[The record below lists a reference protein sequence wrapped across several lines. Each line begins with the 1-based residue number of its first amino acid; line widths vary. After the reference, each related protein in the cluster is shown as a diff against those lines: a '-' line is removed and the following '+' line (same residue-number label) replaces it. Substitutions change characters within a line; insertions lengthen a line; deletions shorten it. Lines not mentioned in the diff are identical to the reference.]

1 MLSVREGADD
11 DLKRTPLEGEHRAL
25 GAKLGP
31 FAGWLMP
38 IEYEGTLS
46 EHRAV
51 RERVGIFD
59 LMHLGKVVVEGSP
72 ALDVLQKT
80 VTNDVSKVEVGHAQY
95 NLVLNERGGIVD
107 DVLVYRL
114 GAERYFVVPNAA
126 NTEKVHA
133 ILREEAGSQS
143 VDVVLHP
150 DWCFLAVQGPMS
162 VEVVG
167 GLFPEAADLGYMEC
181 TGVGYRGEQVI
192 LSRSGY
198 TGEVGFELFPP
209 EAVVHELWEELIE
222 AGQPFAI
229 APVGLGAR
237 DTLRLEMGYPLHGQ
251 DISEERT
258 PLEAASSWAV
268 SFDKGDFRG
277 RDALVKQKEEGIP
290 TRLWGFRMQD
300 RIIPRA
306 HARVVRDGEP
316 IGEATSGTFSPTLRI
331 GIALG
336 YVAPRDAAQAG
347 DEVEIEVR
355 GKRGHAIVTNP
366 PFVDRNP
373 RA

>member
-1 MLSVREGADD
+1 MVVDD
-11 DLKRTPLEGEHRAL
+11 QLQHTPLEPEHREL

-38 IEYEGTLS
+38 IEYEGTLA

-59 LMHLGKVVVEGSP
+59 LMHLGKVTVEGDR
-72 ALDVLQKT
+72 AVDVIQRA
-80 VTNDVSKVEVGHAQY
+80 VTNDVAKIAPGHAQY

-114 GAERYFVVPNAA
+114 GDERWFIVPNAA

-133 ILREEAGSQS
+133 ILLEEAGDAP
-143 VDVVLHP
+143 VDVVLHA
-150 DWCFLAVQGPMS
+150 DWCFLAVQGPLS
-162 VEVVG
+162 PEVVG
-167 GLFPEAADLGYMEC
+167 GLFPEAANLGYMQC
-181 TGVGYRGEQVI
+181 TEVEYRGQQLV

-198 TGEVGFELFPP
+198 TGEVGFEVFPP
-209 EAVVHELWEELIE
+209 EQVVHELWADVVE
-222 AGQPFAI
+222 AGQAFRMD
-229 APVGLGAR
+229 PVGLGAR

-268 SFDKGDFRG
+268 SFDKGEFRG
-277 RDALVKQKEEGIP
+277 RDALVRQKEEGVP
-290 TRLWGFRMQD
+290 ARLWGFLMQD
-300 RIIPRA
+300 RLIPRA
-306 HARVVRDGEP
+306 HYPVLRDGEAV
-316 IGEATSGTFSPTLRI
+316 GETTSGTFSPTLRV

-336 YVAPRDAAQAG
+336 YVSPRDVAQAG

-355 GKRGHAIVTNP
+355 GKRGRAIVTKP
-366 PFVDRNP
+366 PFVESSP
-373 RA
+373 KRAS